1 MRWRIMHTEV
11 RPSGGP
17 QRSGIVERYNVNNS
31 KIVSAIEIMENNL
44 SNTLSLKEISEI
56 VDISPRQ
63 LNRLFKKN
71 LNKTTM
77 DVYRKLRLELA
88 QKLLKQSQ
96 FSITEI
102 AFSCGFSSSSQFS
115 QSFKEKFGV
124 MPSQYKNL

>member
-1 MRWRIMHTEV
+1 
-11 RPSGGP
+11 
-17 QRSGIVERYNVNNS
+17 
-31 KIVSAIEIMENNL
+31 
-44 SNTLSLKEISEI
+44 
-56 VDISPRQ
+56 
-63 LNRLFKKN
+63 
-71 LNKTTM
+71 M

>member
-1 MRWRIMHTEV
+1 
-11 RPSGGP
+11 
-17 QRSGIVERYNVNNS
+17 
-31 KIVSAIEIMENNL
+31 MENNL

-88 QKLLKQSQ
+88 QKLLKQSE

-102 AFSCGFSSSSQFS
+102 AFSCGFSSSSQIS